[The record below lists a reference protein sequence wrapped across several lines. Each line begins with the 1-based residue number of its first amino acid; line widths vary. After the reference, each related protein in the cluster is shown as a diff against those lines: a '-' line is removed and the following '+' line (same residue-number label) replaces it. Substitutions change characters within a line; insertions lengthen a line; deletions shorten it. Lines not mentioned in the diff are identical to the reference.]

1 MKKILLV
8 LSLFVSTA
16 YAAETQPSSEVEVI
30 EGPSNRPYTMLSPI
44 SADKDSVDK
53 AFIKLK
59 DKASKLGADAIIGLE
74 CRAGE
79 KVRTGFL
86 QIKTIGSSSVC
97 QGVAVKWKPVESF
110 PSPTPSKSR
119 KQHSRSR
126 QGPPPI

>member
-1 MKKILLV
+1 MKKLILLSIFAFSSAV
-8 LSLFVSTA
+8 YASESKPSESLK
-16 YAAETQPSSEVEVI
+16 EIEI
-30 EGPSNRPYTMLSPI
+30 LEGPSNRPYTMLSPI

-97 QGVAVKWKPVESF
+97 QGVAVKWKVAESS
-110 PSPTPSKSR
+110 PSPTPSKSH

-126 QGPPPI
+126 